1 MAGASL
7 LLDHFEEE
15 ANGPRHDALVL
26 ARLNDGDGL
35 ALVVLAVLVAL
46 HAERLARARLP
57 VGEDR

>member
-15 ANGPRHDALVL
+15 VNGPRHNSLVL
-26 ARLNDGDGL
+26 ARFNDGNGL
-35 ALVVLAVLVAL
+35 ALVVLTVLVAL